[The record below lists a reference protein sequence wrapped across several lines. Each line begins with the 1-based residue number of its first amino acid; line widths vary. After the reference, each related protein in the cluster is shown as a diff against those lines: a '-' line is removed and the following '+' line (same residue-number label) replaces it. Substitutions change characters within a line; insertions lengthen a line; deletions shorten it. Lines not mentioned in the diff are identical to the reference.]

1 MEKEGGG
8 LELVL
13 NSGQLYSNPPSKL
26 AIEKGILA
34 KVVSRGHQQK
44 QKASNVKMLHYEEC
58 DQLAHLSE
66 NNALEC
72 TRDIATGEKKTDKS
86 CDICHLPRMAV
97 IVSLGIYVIV
107 TFNTHITWGWGWNP
121 TPRPQAATCNK
132 LNINDG
138 SINYGTGCCSQK
150 RDMNTPHAADFVLET
165 LLNPAGQTSS
175 AWAPPLLDNGKIQ
188 TPQTKPRTLTQP
200 TEQNDHL
207 LIIYK
212 ATLEFGKHNN

>member
-34 KVVSRGHQQK
+34 KGVSRRHQQK

-66 NNALEC
+66 NNALKC

-97 IVSLGIYVIV
+97 IVTMNLCDRYIYHPYHMGMGVEPH
-107 TFNTHITWGWGWNP
+107 T
-121 TPRPQAATCNK
+121 QA
-132 LNINDG
+132 
-138 SINYGTGCCSQK
+138 TGCN
-150 RDMNTPHAADFVLET
+150 M
-165 LLNPAGQTSS
+165 
-175 AWAPPLLDNGKIQ
+175 
-188 TPQTKPRTLTQP
+188 
-200 TEQNDHL
+200 
-207 LIIYK
+207 
-212 ATLEFGKHNN
+212 